1 MKMGKKLTNEDKK
14 ALAQQLFLDT
24 DKIQKEIAAIAQVT
38 EKTLTKWKNEGDWE
52 LLRQAQTV
60 TSANLISNLYQ
71 KAYDL
76 SLEEKIDADK
86 LVKLANTIEKLS
98 NKKVTVS
105 NIINVFKEFT
115 SWAFGENPELAKQI
129 NLLQR
134 KYVDH
139 KINGQ

>member
-1 MKMGKKLTNEDKK
+1 MGKKLTNEDKK
-14 ALAQQLFLDT
+14 ALAQQLFLET
-24 DKIQKEIAAIAQVT
+24 DKTQKEIAAIAQIT
-38 EKTLTKWKNEGDWE
+38 EKTLTKWKNGGDWE

-76 SLEEKIDADK
+76 SLEDKIDADK

-139 KINGQ
+139 KING

>member
-1 MKMGKKLTNEDKK
+1 MGKKLTNEDKK

-24 DKIQKEIAAIAQVT
+24 DKTQKEIATIAQIT
-38 EKTLTKWKNEGDWE
+38 EKTLTKWKKEGDWE

-76 SLEEKIDADK
+76 SLEDKIDADK

-105 NIINVFKEFT
+105 NMINVFKDFT
-115 SWAFGENPELAKQI
+115 SWAFGVNPELAKEI

-139 KINGQ
+139 KING